1 MLHEKVF
8 IFNVMFMA
16 LLGPVFK
23 ILEVTFFF
31 LFQLTKTEVSLIYT
45 TDPEKFKIV
54 LWEKEIQK

>member
-1 MLHEKVF
+1 
-8 IFNVMFMA
+8 MFMA

-23 ILEVTFFF
+23 ILEVTFFFF